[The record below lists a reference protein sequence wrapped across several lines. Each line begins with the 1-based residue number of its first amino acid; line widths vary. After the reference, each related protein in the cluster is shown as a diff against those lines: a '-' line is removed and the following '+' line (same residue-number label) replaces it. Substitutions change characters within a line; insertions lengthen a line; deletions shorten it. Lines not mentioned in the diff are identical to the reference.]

1 MPFSRSA
8 AQKADVISDGKNTF
22 KGGLFITISHNGFMS
37 RLDTFFTF
45 LFSGIYALACKST
58 TICFYDV
65 DAKEALQK
73 MDKQPISKDEE
84 E

>member
-73 MDKQPISKDEE
+73 MDKQPISKDTEE
-84 E
+84 